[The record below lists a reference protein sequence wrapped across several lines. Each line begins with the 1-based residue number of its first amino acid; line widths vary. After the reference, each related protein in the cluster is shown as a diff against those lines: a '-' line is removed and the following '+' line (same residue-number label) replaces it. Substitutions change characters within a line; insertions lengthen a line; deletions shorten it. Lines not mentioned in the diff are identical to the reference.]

1 VNLSRWRWVVIG
13 FAFLAT
19 VINYL
24 DRQTL
29 SIAAPVLR
37 DEFKMT
43 NVAYS
48 WVLFGFLLAYTI
60 MNGISGAV
68 IDRLGTKVGYALCVA
83 WWSIAEILHVFARGA
98 TSLTLFR
105 FALGAGEAGNWPA
118 AVKAVAQWF
127 PTRERPLAS
136 GIFNSGAS
144 VGAIVAPPLVAW
156 LLLQFGWR
164 TAFVAVGMTG
174 LVWLAAWLA
183 FYPKVAPAAPVGDVS
198 GAPRSAP
205 EPTPR
210 LLSLIR
216 TRFVASFTVAKVFMD
231 PVWYFYSF
239 WFPEYLKR
247 ARHFDLASIGKV
259 AWIPFFVAG
268 LGNILGG
275 VLTAWLMRRGLSTTV
290 SKKAAVT
297 FFAILMTSAIPAV
310 LATKASVSIAFISVA
325 MLGYTGCL
333 VNMLSMPSDVFPDN
347 AVASVY
353 GIASMGSG
361 FGGMLFT
368 LITGWL
374 VDHFSYVPVFIG
386 FGLIPLV
393 SVAIQWLFLGS
404 LDAPAGQRRT

>member
-1 VNLSRWRWVVIG
+1 VNPSRWRWVIIG

-37 DEFKMT
+37 DEFRLS
-43 NVAYS
+43 NEAYS

-60 MNGISGAV
+60 MNGVSGAV

-83 WWSIAEILHVFARGA
+83 WWSVAEILHVFARGA
-98 TSLTLFR
+98 MSLTLLR

-127 PTRERPLAS
+127 PSKERPLAS

-174 LVWLAAWLA
+174 LAWLAAWLA
-183 FYPKVAPAAPVGDVS
+183 LCPNAAPAARVGA
-198 GAPRSAP
+198 GAPAPRSAL
-205 EPTPR
+205 R
-210 LLSLIR
+210 GWSLVR

-275 VLTAWLMRRGLSTTV
+275 VLSGWLMRRGLSTTV
-290 SKKAAVT
+290 SKKTAVT
-297 FFAILMTSAIPAV
+297 FFALLMTCAIPAV
-310 LATKASVSIAFISVA
+310 LVPQSGVSIAFISVA

-333 VNMLSMPSDVFPDN
+333 VNMLSMPSDVFPDDT
-347 AVASVY
+347 VASVY

-374 VDHFSYVPVFIG
+374 VDHFSYVPVFVG

-404 LDAPAGQRRT
+404 LDAPAGNRKA

>member
-1 VNLSRWRWVVIG
+1 VNLSRWRWVIIG

-37 DEFKMT
+37 DEFKMS

-83 WWSIAEILHVFARGA
+83 WWSVAEILHVFARGA
-98 TSLTLFR
+98 MSLTVFR

-127 PTRERPLAS
+127 PPRERPLAS

-164 TAFVAVGMTG
+164 TAFAAVGMTG
-174 LVWLAAWLA
+174 LVWLAAWWVLCPNA
-183 FYPKVAPAAPVGDVS
+183 APAAHAREGSDTPQA
-198 GAPRSAP
+198 APRSAP
-205 EPTPR
+205 R
-210 LLSLIR
+210 GWSLVR

-247 ARHFDLASIGKV
+247 ARHFDLATIGKV
-259 AWIPFFVAG
+259 AWIPFCVAG

-290 SKKAAVT
+290 AKKTAVT

-310 LATKASVSIAFISVA
+310 LVPRTGVSIAFISIA
-325 MLGYTGCL
+325 MFGYTGCL
-333 VNMLSMPSDVFPDN
+333 VNMLSMPSDVFPDGS
-347 AVASVY
+347 VASVY

-368 LITGWL
+368 LTTGWL
-374 VDHFSYVPVFIG
+374 VDHFSYVPVFFG
-386 FGLIPLV
+386 FGLMPLV

-404 LDAPAGQRRT
+404 LDAPGGPRRT

>member
-1 VNLSRWRWVVIG
+1 VTPSRWRWVIIG

-29 SIAAPVLR
+29 SISAPVLR
-37 DEFKMT
+37 DEFKMS

-83 WWSIAEILHVFARGA
+83 WWSIAEILHVFARG
-98 TSLTLFR
+98 TLSLTLFR

-127 PTRERPLAS
+127 PSRERPLAC
-136 GIFNSGAS
+136 GIFNSGGA
-144 VGAIVAPPLVAW
+144 VGAIIAPPLVTW
-156 LLLQFGWR
+156 LLLQYGWR

-174 LVWLAAWLA
+174 LAWLAAWLA
-183 FYPKVAPAAPVGDVS
+183 ICPNAPPAARDGDGPDAPRS
-198 GAPRSAP
+198 TPRSAP
-205 EPTPR
+205 R
-210 LLSLIR
+210 VWSLIR
-216 TRFVASFTVAKVFMD
+216 TRFVVSFTVAKVFMD
-231 PVWYFYSF
+231 PVYYFYSF
-239 WFPEYLKR
+239 WFLEYLKR

-259 AWIPFFVAG
+259 AWIPFFAAG
-268 LGNILGG
+268 LGNLLGG
-275 VLTAWLMRRGLSTTV
+275 VPTAWLIRRGLSTTV
-290 SKKAAVT
+290 SKKTAVT

-310 LATKASVSIAFISVA
+310 LVPQTGVSIAIISLA
-325 MLGYTGCL
+325 MFAYMGCQ
-333 VNMLSMPSDVFPDN
+333 VNMLSMPSDVFPDD

-353 GIASMGSG
+353 GIASMGGG
-361 FGGMLFT
+361 FGGMIFT

-374 VDHFSYVPVFIG
+374 VDHFSYVPVFFG

-393 SVAIQWLFLGS
+393 SVTIQWLFLGS
-404 LDAPAGQRRT
+404 LDAPAGHRGT